1 MSPSSCEKLEH
12 AIHQQGLGYS
22 FKRLIGS
29 VFATRPS
36 GRRNRQAAANLPA
49 SLRHD
54 IGLGPDPVASSFED
68 RWLQE
73 LKCLRR

>member
-1 MSPSSCEKLEH
+1 MSPSSCEKLEQ

-22 FKRLIGS
+22 FKRLIGA
-29 VFATRPS
+29 VFARQPS
-36 GRRNRQAAANLPA
+36 GRHNRQAAADLPA

-54 IGLGPDPVASSFED
+54 IGLGPDPVAGSFED

-73 LKCLRR
+73 LKCLQR